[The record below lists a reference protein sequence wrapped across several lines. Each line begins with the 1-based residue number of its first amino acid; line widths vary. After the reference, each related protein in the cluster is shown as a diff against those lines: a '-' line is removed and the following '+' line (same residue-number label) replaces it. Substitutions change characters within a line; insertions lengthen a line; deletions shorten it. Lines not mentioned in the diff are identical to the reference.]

1 MGGCGVWPVSAMSR
15 AKRIVGTAMVAAAI
29 GLLVT
34 GLLKVL
40 DIVMGTVKPRANGV
54 FPFIDDDVLFPLTGL
69 LEVVV
74 GVYVL
79 LSRCAHPV
87 RSLASLAW
95 IGSLFLLYRVGL
107 AVYGEGACG
116 CGGLFWASLHIREG
130 MMAAVF
136 QGFLGFLLVVGYG
149 GLIIIY
155 HGCRRAEHV

>member
-1 MGGCGVWPVSAMSR
+1 
-15 AKRIVGTAMVAAAI
+15 MVAAAI

-40 DIVMGTVKPRANGV
+40 DIVMGTVKPRANVV

-74 GVYVL
+74 AVYVL
-79 LSRCAHPV
+79 LSRGAHPV

-116 CGGLFWASLHIREG
+116 LWVWRFVLGESSYPGGNDGGGVSGVSWISVGCGLWRSHHHLPWLQA
-130 MMAAVF
+130 
-136 QGFLGFLLVVGYG
+136 
-149 GLIIIY
+149 
-155 HGCRRAEHV
+155 C

>member
-15 AKRIVGTAMVAAAI
+15 AKRIVETAMVAAAI

-40 DIVMGTVKPRANGV
+40 DIVMGTVKPRANVV

-74 GVYVL
+74 AVYVL
-79 LSRCAHPV
+79 LSRGAHPV

-107 AVYGEGACG
+107 AVYGEGAQRSTTEKNHPPKDRHPTTPG
-116 CGGLFWASLHIREG
+116 KQLAQRNPPPTNKPEPP
-130 MMAAVF
+130 
-136 QGFLGFLLVVGYG
+136 
-149 GLIIIY
+149 
-155 HGCRRAEHV
+155 